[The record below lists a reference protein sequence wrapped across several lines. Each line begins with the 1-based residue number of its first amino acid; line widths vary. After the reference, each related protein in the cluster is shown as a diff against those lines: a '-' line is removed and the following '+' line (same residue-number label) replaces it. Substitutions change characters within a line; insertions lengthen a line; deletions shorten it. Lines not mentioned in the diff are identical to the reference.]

1 MLRFAT
7 ARLITN
13 KFDNKNGFKLIRI
26 SARER
31 EREKKKRYYKQ
42 VTINQSE
49 KFNIIKSSFVKV
61 IKFGLNYMTLS
72 GVEVLLN

>member
-1 MLRFAT
+1 MLRSAT
-7 ARLITN
+7 ARLISN

-31 EREKKKRYYKQ
+31 EREKRYYKQ

>member
-31 EREKKKRYYKQ
+31 EREKKNAI
-42 VTINQSE
+42 IN
-49 KFNIIKSSFVKV
+49 K
-61 IKFGLNYMTLS
+61 
-72 GVEVLLN
+72 